1 MVISARVVSSIL
13 RGWGMPSRSE
23 FLFLSALSVCLC
35 SPFARADTL
44 KITSTP
50 SGATVEIN
58 GVTVGTTPYEEE
70 VPGGYFHK
78 TKTALG
84 RRLQNPMA
92 ARVSLAGY
100 TTKEIQMTEGP
111 MNWVSLKGHSHG
123 EYWLLKLQH
132 FHVELDPISKVF
144 TGNIVADIPKP
155 ADQPPDADPTPEPPI
170 EDVIAQAKPAVVRLK
185 GLGKSGSGFFVTEK
199 GVIAT
204 NAHFARGEGSLLAI
218 LPGGQ
223 QLAANIIH
231 IDPDRDIALV
241 KVEGDEFPYL
251 SLGAATNVRQ
261 GETVI
266 AIGNPG
272 DAMPFAVTKGIV
284 SAVGKFSAAGPG
296 IWIQTDATINPGN
309 SGGPLLNAHG
319 QVIGINTLKLEK
331 KNVSG
336 IGFAISASD
345 LLAVLLKYYP
355 DPLSPG
361 GKQLLSSPDSTA
373 GAKSSPPGQEFGTIE
388 LREPKAA
395 EVYVD
400 GKFAGD
406 IPWYSPLAAGKSYV
420 IVVKAPGHADWTKRI
435 YVFAGVHTILTP
447 WPE

>member
-1 MVISARVVSSIL
+1 
-13 RGWGMPSRSE
+13 MPSRSV
-23 FLFLSALSVCLC
+23 FLFLFALSLCLC
-35 SPFARADTL
+35 SPSALADTL

-50 SGATVEIN
+50 PGATVEIN
-58 GVTVGTTPYEEE
+58 GVAVGTTPYEEE

-92 ARVSLAGY
+92 ARISLAGY

-123 EYWLLKLQH
+123 EYWLLKLKN

-144 TGNIVADIPKP
+144 TGNITADLPKAP
-155 ADQPPDADPTPEPPI
+155 DERRDADPAPEPPL
-170 EDVIAQAKPAVVRLK
+170 EDVIAQATPAVVRLK

-204 NAHFARGEGSLLAI
+204 NAHLARGEGSLLAI
-218 LPGGQ
+218 LQGGQ

-251 SLGAATNVRQ
+251 SLGSASNVRQ

-309 SGGPLLNAHG
+309 SGGPLLNARG

-331 KNVSG
+331 RNISG

-361 GKQLLSSPDSTA
+361 SKQLLSSPESAA
-373 GAKSSPPGQEFGTIE
+373 GAKSSPPDQEFGTIE

-406 IPWYSPLAAGKSYV
+406 IPWSSPLAAGKYYL
-420 IVVKAPGHADWTKRI
+420 IVVKTPGHADWTKRI
-435 YVFAGVHTILTP
+435 YVFAGVHTTLSP

>member
-1 MVISARVVSSIL
+1 MA
-13 RGWGMPSRSE
+13 SRSE
-23 FLFLSALSVCLC
+23 HPLLAMLCVCL
-35 SPFARADTL
+35 SPLAARADTL

-58 GVTVGTTPYEEE
+58 GVAVGTTPYEEE

-84 RRLQNPMA
+84 RRLQHSMI
-92 ARVSLAGY
+92 ARISLAGY
-100 TTKEIQMTEGP
+100 TTKEVQMTEGP
-111 MNWVSLKGHSHG
+111 MNWVSLKGHNHG
-123 EYWLLKLQH
+123 EYWLLKMNH
-132 FHVELDPISKVF
+132 FHVDLDPLSKVF
-144 TGNIVADIPKP
+144 TGNISADIPET
-155 ADQPPDADPTPEPPI
+155 AEAPPNAQPEPAL
-170 EDVIAQAKPAVVRLK
+170 EDVIARAKPAVVRLK
-185 GLGKSGSGFFVTEK
+185 GLSKSGSGFFVTEK

-204 NAHFARGEGSLLAI
+204 NAHLARGEGSLLAI

-223 QLAANIIH
+223 QLAANIID

-241 KVEGDEFPYL
+241 KVEGDDFPYL
-251 SLGAATNVRQ
+251 SLAAASNVRQ

-309 SGGPLLNAHG
+309 SGGPLLNSRG

-331 KNVSG
+331 RNVSG

-355 DPLSPG
+355 DPISPG
-361 GKQLLSSPDSTA
+361 KRLLSSADSA
-373 GAKSSPPGQEFGTIE
+373 AAAKTSSLDQAFGTIE
-388 LREPKAA
+388 LLEPKAA
-395 EVYVD
+395 EIYVD
-400 GKFAGD
+400 GKFVGD
-406 IPWYSPLAAGKSYV
+406 IPASLPLAAGKTYLILV
-420 IVVKAPGHADWTKRI
+420 RAPGRADWIRRTS
-435 YVFAGVHTILTP
+435 VLAGMHTILNP